1 MSASLSRA
9 SPFAASQLPRL
20 LRPGGIY
27 SFFNG
32 LAPDNIFF
40 HMVYSRLVKNELHK
54 LGFSTRYTPIK
65 IKEALED
72 SVWEGV
78 RNK

>member
-1 MSASLSRA
+1 
-9 SPFAASQLPRL
+9 
-20 LRPGGIY
+20 
-27 SFFNG
+27 
-32 LAPDNIFF
+32 
-40 HMVYSRLVKNELHK
+40 MVYSRLVKNELHK
-54 LGFSTRYTPIK
+54 LGFSTRYIPIK